1 MKIYFYKKCG
11 VFEAYKKSETFCTL
25 RGSMV
30 NMEPK
35 CFQSS
40 DMCISRMR
48 KSLMPFY
55 SVKSVTV
62 LTIERTTPISCI
74 AAHYFLAIF
83 LVTSFATAAG
93 FKGSYDCLIYNGM
106 GIANRFA
113 YSAARC
119 SGVIRY
125 CGLTW

>member
-1 MKIYFYKKCG
+1 
-11 VFEAYKKSETFCTL
+11 
-25 RGSMV
+25 MV

-48 KSLMPFY
+48 KSLMPFC
-55 SVKSVTV
+55 SAKSVTV

-93 FKGSYDCLIYNGM
+93 FKGSYDCLIYNGHCKLLCLQ
-106 GIANRFA
+106 RRTLL
-113 YSAARC
+113 RC
-119 SGVIRY
+119 HSVLRLDMVSNLGVLA
-125 CGLTW
+125 CPLSQ

>member
-1 MKIYFYKKCG
+1 
-11 VFEAYKKSETFCTL
+11 
-25 RGSMV
+25 MV

-35 CFQSS
+35 CFQPS

-74 AAHYFLAIF
+74 AVPYYLAIF

>member
-1 MKIYFYKKCG
+1 
-11 VFEAYKKSETFCTL
+11 
-25 RGSMV
+25 MV

-40 DMCISRMR
+40 DMCILRMR
-48 KSLMPFY
+48 KSLMSFY
-55 SVKSVTV
+55 SAKSVTG

-74 AAHYFLAIF
+74 AAPYFI
-83 LVTSFATAAG
+83 
-93 FKGSYDCLIYNGM
+93 M